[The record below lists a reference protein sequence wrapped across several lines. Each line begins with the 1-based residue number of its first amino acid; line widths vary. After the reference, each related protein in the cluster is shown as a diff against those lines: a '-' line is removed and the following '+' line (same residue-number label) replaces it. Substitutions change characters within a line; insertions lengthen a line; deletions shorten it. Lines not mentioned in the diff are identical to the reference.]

1 MGNRT
6 ATQPTKEAV
15 SLRAYQLF
23 ASRGHEHGRDLD
35 DWLQAEVQL
44 KAEASKSVRA
54 RKATGRPAAGAS
66 RKASTARK
74 KSG

>member
-6 ATQPTKEAV
+6 ATQPTREAV

-23 ASRGHEHGRDLD
+23 ASRGYEHGRDLD

-44 KAEASKSVRA
+44 KAGVSKPVRA
-54 RKATGRPAAGAS
+54 RKATGRATAGTS